1 MATPPPQV
9 VAGDEAKHTWVA
21 DGKTLAEKV
30 GELEARAK
38 RLAQEEME
46 ELLRG
51 RDLNIIA
58 GFTTPMKTPARD
70 DAAAAP
76 PPVVAATKMEPPD
89 A

>member
-9 VAGDEAKHTWVA
+9 AAGDEAKHTWVA

-30 GELEARAK
+30 GEL
-38 RLAQEEME
+38 E